1 MDKKLLFF
9 LSLLLVL
16 ISCKPSKEI
25 TNSKHKNALVYRV
38 PTYRGAYTR
47 LADLV
52 HTKLFITPIWNK
64 KEIQGLAEITL
75 HQHFYPSDS
84 IQLNARSMKVYT
96 VELRNDTIITELKFT
111 YDSEHINI
119 HLPKIYKADENIT
132 LKIAYSAYPE
142 NVSLA
147 GTGPTKKEKG
157 FYFINADSSSN
168 FSPSE
173 FWTQGET
180 ESNSVW
186 FPTIE
191 SPEQKTTWEIF
202 LTVDS
207 ALTTLSNG
215 LLIDTKYNNDNTKT
229 DHWNQNLPA
238 APYLIMIAAGN
249 FSIVKDYWK
258 GKEVSY
264 YVDPPYEKYARLVFG
279 NTPEMIE
286 YFSNLTGIPFPWQKY
301 SQIVVHDYISGAME
315 NVSAVVHGT
324 NMQQDPGDYKDDS
337 YEDYIA
343 HELFHHWFGNLVTC
357 RSWANITL
365 NEGFANYSE
374 YLWRDYKYGR
384 TNAES
389 HLIEELN
396 YYLLKSTSKDLPLI
410 RYYYDD
416 KEQVYDFISYNK
428 GGCILNMLRN
438 YLGDSAFFK
447 SLNFYLNTYQ
457 YSSAEVDQLRAAFE
471 KISGED
477 LNWFFNQW
485 FKKGGHP
492 QLTVTKSW
500 SDVEKKETVKISQ
513 TQNLDKYPLYRLP
526 LAVDFY
532 FNDSIIR
539 KNILFNQT
547 EQTFY
552 FPMSHQPE
560 AMVVDGDRTLVGT
573 IKTERNMD
581 EKVYL
586 YNHSKNI
593 LDRLDVINEIGVCAD
608 VDSPG
613 SKIQVK
619 ALDDPSDLVRKTV
632 LNYTTIICKNS
643 PLTIQDK
650 IIQIALHDS
659 STGNRSIALEN
670 LFSYYPKSVS
680 LPIYEICLKDISH
693 LVVATAFEKMWN
705 SDAVRGRELA
715 KQLENDSSSEVLTK
729 LTSYYTEN
737 DSENV
742 INVYKKAIQK
752 VGRWDKYSVAEDLKN
767 YLTINKNITT
777 LEQGI
782 DLLFS
787 SAKNSTFSSF
797 KKYCL
802 KYIQQVQSG
811 VYTAS
816 GMSEKEF
823 EKWKKSNLNLNS
835 SQLKEKLLSLYLS
848 TEDKIIQLQISN

>member
-1 MDKKLLFF
+1 MYKKLLFF

-25 TNSKHKNALVYRV
+25 ANSKHKNA
-38 PTYRGAYTR
+38 PTYRIPTYKGAYTR
-47 LADLV
+47 VADLV
-52 HTKLFITPIWNK
+52 HTKLFITPIWRQ

-84 IQLNARSMKVYT
+84 IQLNALAMKIYS
-96 VELRNDTIITELKFT
+96 VELKNDTILTNLNFT
-111 YDSEHINI
+111 YDSQQINI
-119 HLPKIYKADENIT
+119 HLPKIYEANENIT
-132 LKIAYSAYPE
+132 LRIAYSAYPE

-147 GTGPTKKEKG
+147 GIGSIKEKG
-157 FYFINADSSSN
+157 FYFINADSSSS
-168 FSPSE
+168 FSPTE
-173 FWTQGET
+173 FWTQGEM

-215 LLIDTKYNNDNTKT
+215 LLVETKYNGDKTKT

-249 FSIVKDYWK
+249 FSIVKDYWR
-258 GKEVSY
+258 GKEISY

-286 YFSNLTGIPFPWQKY
+286 YFSHLTGIPFPWQKY

-315 NVSAVVHGT
+315 NVTAVVHGT
-324 NMQQDPGDYKDDS
+324 NMQQDPGDYKDAN

-396 YYLLKSTSKDLPLI
+396 YYLVKSASKDSPLI
-410 RYYYDD
+410 RHSYDD
-416 KEQVYDFISYNK
+416 KEQLFDFISYNK

-447 SLNFYLNTYQ
+447 SLNFYLTTYQ
-457 YSSAEVDQLRAAFE
+457 YSSAEVDQLRDAFE

-485 FKKGGHP
+485 FKKAGHP

-500 SDVEKKETVKISQ
+500 SSTENKEIVEISQ
-513 TQNLDKYPLYRLP
+513 HQNLAKYPLYRLP
-526 LAVDFY
+526 LTVDFY
-532 FNDSIIR
+532 FNDSIVR
-539 KNILFNQT
+539 KKILLDQT
-547 EQTFY
+547 EQIFS
-552 FPMSHQPE
+552 FPMIHQPE
-560 AMVVDGDRTLVGT
+560 AVVVDGDRTLVGT
-573 IKTERNMD
+573 IKTERNID
-581 EKVYL
+581 ENVYL
-586 YNHSKNI
+586 FNHSKNI
-593 LDRLDVINEIGVCAD
+593 LDRLDIINEIGVFTD
-608 VDSPG
+608 VDSAG
-613 SKIQVK
+613 SKIQLK
-619 ALDDPSDLVRKTV
+619 AFDDPSYLVRKV
-632 LNYTTIICKNS
+632 ALNFSSFVCKNN
-643 PLTIQDK
+643 PLSIQDK
-650 IIQIALHDS
+650 IIHIALHDS
-659 STGNRSIALEN
+659 STENRSSALE
-670 LFSYYPKSVS
+670 LLSSYYPKSVS
-680 LPIYEICLKDISH
+680 IPIYETCLKDISH
-693 LVVATAFEKMWN
+693 LVVATAFKKMWN
-705 SDAVRGRELA
+705 SDAVRGREIA
-715 KQLENDSSSEVLTK
+715 KQLENDSSNEVLTN
-729 LTSYYTEN
+729 LTFYYTEN

-742 INVYKKAIQK
+742 IYVYKKAMQK
-752 VGRWDKYSVAEDLKN
+752 VGQWDKYSVAEDLKN
-767 YLTINKNITT
+767 YLTINKNIST
-777 LEQGI
+777 LNQGI

-787 SAKNSTFSSF
+787 SAKNSSLLSF

-802 KYIQQVQSG
+802 KYIQEVQARI
-811 VYTAS
+811 YTAS
-816 GMSEKEF
+816 GLSGKEF
-823 EKWKKSNLNLNS
+823 EKWNNANTNLNS
-835 SQLKEKLLSLYLS
+835 SELKEKLLSLYLAA
-848 TEDKIIQLQISN
+848 EDKITQLQISY

>member
-1 MDKKLLFF
+1 MYKKILFI
-9 LSLLLVL
+9 LSILLVC
-16 ISCKPSKEI
+16 ISCNPSKEI
-25 TNSKHKNALVYRV
+25 ANSKLKNAPVYRV
-38 PTYRGAYTR
+38 PNYKGAYTR
-47 LADLV
+47 LTDLV

-64 KEIQGLAEITL
+64 KEVQGRAEITL

-84 IQLNARSMKVYT
+84 IQLNARSMKLIT
-96 VELRNDTIITELKFT
+96 VELINDTIITELKFT
-111 YDSEHINI
+111 YDSEHIKI
-119 HLPKIYKADENIT
+119 HLPRIYTADENIT
-132 LKIAYSAYPE
+132 LKISYTAFPE
-142 NVSLA
+142 NVSIG

-168 FSPSE
+168 SSPTE

-215 LLIDTKYNNDNTKT
+215 LLVDTKYNDDKTKT

-286 YFSNLTGIPFPWQKY
+286 YFSNLTGVQFPWQKY

-324 NMQQDPGDYKDDS
+324 NMQQDPGDYRDEN

-343 HELFHHWFGNLVTC
+343 HELFHHWFGDLVTC
-357 RSWANITL
+357 HSWANITL

-374 YLWRDYKYGR
+374 YLWRDYKHGR

-389 HLIEELN
+389 HLIGELN
-396 YYLLKSTSKDLPLI
+396 YYLVKSATKDLPLI
-410 RYYYDD
+410 RYYYND
-416 KEQVYDFISYNK
+416 KEEVFDFISYKK

-438 YLGDSAFFK
+438 TLGDTAFFK
-447 SLNFYLNTYQ
+447 SLNYYLTNFQ
-457 YSSAEVDQLRAAFE
+457 YSSADVDQLREAFE

-485 FKKGGHP
+485 YKRSGHP
-492 QLTVTKSW
+492 QLRVTKSW
-500 SDVEKKETVKISQ
+500 SDIDKKEIVKINQ

-526 LAVDFY
+526 LAIDFY

-539 KNILFNQT
+539 KSILFNQT
-547 EQTFY
+547 EQSFS
-552 FPMSHQPE
+552 FPMSQQP
-560 AMVVDGDRTLVGT
+560 AAVVVDGDRTLVGT
-573 IKTERNMD
+573 IKTQRNND
-581 EKVYL
+581 EIIYL
-586 YNHSKNI
+586 YNHSKNV
-593 LDRLDVINEIGVCAD
+593 LDRLDAVNEIGVCNDFA
-608 VDSPG
+608 SSS
-613 SKIQVK
+613 SKMQVK
-619 ALDDPSDLVRKTV
+619 ALEDPSDLIRKTA
-632 LNYTTIICKNS
+632 LNLTSIICKNS

-659 STGNRSIALEN
+659 SMENRSIAIEN
-670 LFSYYPKSVS
+670 LFLYYPKSVS
-680 LPIYEICLKDISH
+680 MPVYEICLKDLSH
-693 LVVATAFEKMWN
+693 LVVATAFEKMWHADN
-705 SDAVRGRELA
+705 LRGRELA
-715 KQLENDSSSEVLTK
+715 KQLENDSSSEVLLK
-729 LTSYYTEN
+729 LTTYYTEN

-742 INVYKKAIQK
+742 IYVYKKAMQK

-767 YLTINKNITT
+767 YLTYTKNIVTI
-777 LEQGI
+777 EQGI

-787 SAKNSTFSSF
+787 SAKNSSLPTF

-802 KYIQQVQSG
+802 KYIQEIQST
-811 VYTAS
+811 VYNAS
-816 GMSEKEF
+816 GSSEKNF
-823 EKWKKSNLNLNS
+823 EKWKSSNSSLNS

-848 TEDKIIQLQISN
+848 TEDKITQLQILN